1 MGKMCRR
8 TLGKKGQQRE
18 IVVVIVVGL
27 FLPQREERIGHWLK
41 GRKEG
46 KVMLTRK
53 GKEPQENTRAMSLG

>member
-1 MGKMCRR
+1 MREDSQATTRRAWMGKMCRR

-41 GRKEG
+41 GRKE
-46 KVMLTRK
+46 R
-53 GKEPQENTRAMSLG
+53 